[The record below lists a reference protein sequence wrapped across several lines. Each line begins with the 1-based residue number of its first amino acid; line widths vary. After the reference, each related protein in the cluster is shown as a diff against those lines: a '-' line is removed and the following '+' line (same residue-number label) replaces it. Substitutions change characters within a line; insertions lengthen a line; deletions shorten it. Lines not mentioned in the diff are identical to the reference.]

1 MYWTLLARL
10 PSSPLTLSPV
20 LLITAIINTCTT
32 NSCSRGRQLL
42 VCNKCPPAQLYT
54 ITLAVIV
61 WVYCNCG
68 KELGTKFSMK
78 SEICLGELDH
88 FLHDR
93 AASGHETSQRA
104 RRREK
109 LFTRQCHSV
118 SPSFCCSPDL
128 LSCRWSRGV
137 GFMTRHY
144 TLSHNCTLVKT
155 ELEYHYRISYK
166 ISLHTIQFHEIK
178 NKSRMYSSYWRT
190 T

>member
-1 MYWTLLARL
+1 MLARL

-20 LLITAIINTCTT
+20 LLITAIIDTCTT
-32 NSCSRGRQLL
+32 KSCSRGRQLL

-61 WVYCNCG
+61 GVYCNCG
-68 KELGTKFSMK
+68 KGLGVCVRNQKFVLVSWIIFFTT
-78 SEICLGELDH
+78 EQHLDM
-88 FLHDR
+88 
-93 AASGHETSQRA
+93 HETSQRA

-109 LFTRQCHSV
+109 LFARQCHRRF
-118 SPSFCCSPDL
+118 PSFCCSPDL

-144 TLSHNCTLVKT
+144 TLSHNCALVKT